1 MLLVEVEEVDGEA
14 EVEEEEKND
23 ESFLAATAG
32 TNEESMGL
40 TMSE

>member
-14 EVEEEEKND
+14 EEEEKND